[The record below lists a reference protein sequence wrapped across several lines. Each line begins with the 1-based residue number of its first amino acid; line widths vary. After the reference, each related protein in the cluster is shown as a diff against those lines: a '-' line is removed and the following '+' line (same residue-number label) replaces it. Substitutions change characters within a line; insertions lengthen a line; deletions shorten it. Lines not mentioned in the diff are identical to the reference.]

1 MTTFRSENTLVGF
14 VAGAVVL
21 PWVLLTIMRALREG
35 RLPIGRGYV
44 QRDERPA
51 AYWVLFGFY
60 AVSALLAAV
69 ICLDLLFGVTL

>member
-21 PWVLLTIMRALREG
+21 PWVVLTLARAVREG

-44 QRDERPA
+44 LRAERPG

-60 AVSALLAAV
+60 AASAVLAAV
-69 ICLDLLFGVTL
+69 IALDLLFGVKL